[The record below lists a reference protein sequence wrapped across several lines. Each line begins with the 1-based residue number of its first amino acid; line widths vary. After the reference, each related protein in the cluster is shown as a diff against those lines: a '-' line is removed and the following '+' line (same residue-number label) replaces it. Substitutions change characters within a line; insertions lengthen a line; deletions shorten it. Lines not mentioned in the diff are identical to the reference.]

1 MTPRHKSFV
10 IQYLIPGVLFI
21 FLFLY
26 FVIFNKYHILYL
38 EQNQLFR
45 FNLSYL
51 RDFISLPGSLSLI
64 IGAFLT
70 QFFIIPWLGA
80 LIITLNC
87 LALYFFAK
95 YILGKYNIK
104 GLIFPFIPVCLLVIL
119 HSNELFTTD
128 QSVGLLLALLFTVFY
143 ISVGTPKI
151 RYILFL
157 TLWPL
162 CFYLIGGFSMICVI
176 ICALNEI
183 LYQGGRR
190 DRFLWIALYIVEGIL
205 VPWLFSRLLFYIP
218 EDKIYTYP
226 LFYTFHTFELVCL
239 ILLYFILPL
248 LMVTGYFINRAKI
261 SATKLISGRTIRILA
276 GSLTIVLMVF
286 VIYKYAYNSRA
297 EKLFAIDY
305 HIRQAEWKKALK
317 QIEQY
322 PDLNTLVI
330 YYTNLALL
338 NSGQLG
344 EKMFDYPQTG
354 PGGLRLRWERNS
366 NLFFGGEIFYY
377 LGYNNEAYRWT
388 FEAMVAKGL
397 NPRSLKRLIITSI
410 VNGENDVAEKY
421 LHILGQAPFYRKWV
435 LKYERLLSDPESQ
448 ESDPEI
454 KRNRDLLVT
463 KNFISNANGLNLD
476 NLLENHPE
484 NRMAFEYFLA
494 TLLLNK
500 DLDFFAEN
508 IPRLKDFGYTDI
520 PLYFEEALIFYN
532 FYENKQIIPE
542 GFSFRPETIARF
554 NEYAGIYTKFRSDR
568 AVARFELGK
577 KFRNSY
583 WYYLQFA
590 II

>member
-1 MTPRHKSFV
+1 M
-10 IQYLIPGVLFI
+10 
-21 FLFLY
+21 
-26 FVIFNKYHILYL
+26 
-38 EQNQLFR
+38 
-45 FNLSYL
+45 
-51 RDFISLPGSLSLI
+51 
-64 IGAFLT
+64 A
-70 QFFIIPWLGA
+70 
-80 LIITLNC
+80 
-87 LALYFFAK
+87 
-95 YILGKYNIK
+95 
-104 GLIFPFIPVCLLVIL
+104 
-119 HSNELFTTD
+119 
-128 QSVGLLLALLFTVFY
+128 
-143 ISVGTPKI
+143 
-151 RYILFL
+151 
-157 TLWPL
+157 
-162 CFYLIGGFSMICVI
+162 M
-176 ICALNEI
+176 
-183 LYQGGRR
+183 
-190 DRFLWIALYIVEGIL
+190 
-205 VPWLFSRLLFYIP
+205 
-218 EDKIYTYP
+218 
-226 LFYTFHTFELVCL
+226 
-239 ILLYFILPL
+239 
-248 LMVTGYFINRAKI
+248 GYFINRAKI
-261 SATKLISGRTIRILA
+261 SATKLISGRTIRILT

-344 EKMFDYPQTG
+344 EKMFDYPQIG

-377 LGYNNEAYRWT
+377 LGYNNEAYRWA